1 MLISLLLQLT
11 AAPTL
16 ALPDTQPATRSII
29 RLPTSAGFRQPVSPM
44 LGWSAPTSPECPDCE
59 PRPKHFAR
67 GSAEVVTT
75 LLVPWAF
82 NKWVRGVDFA
92 DITWESMWTNIT
104 GPWVWDD
111 NDFQTN
117 QIAHPIHGSLYFGS
131 FRTNGYN
138 FWGSAVATSAGSW
151 LWENL
156 METYPPSPND
166 MITTTLGGIALGEM
180 LFRLSNLTLDNRATG
195 SERVFREIGGF
206 LLSPWNGMN
215 RILDGRTKKVFANPD
230 GWRPSAIQGS
240 LDVGTRFVGSSG
252 TSLAVLDEPEQDGSI
267 AFHLVYGRPVLDLV
281 GRPFST
287 FTLASE
293 LAVGQDRQKL
303 QLLTVQGN
311 LGGSVLK
318 DTEKAKHIFA
328 VTMNYDYFFV
338 PNTDTV
344 ANAVIFNYGAQSF
357 TGGIHSNFRMSPK
370 WQLLTNVAARGVALA
385 AVSSDY
391 YNVIDSNQVEESRN
405 YDFGPG
411 LGVLA
416 SASFVQ
422 PGHAIVSLK
431 YGTTWIHT
439 VDGTDYDHYLTSAGV
454 EARYF
459 PTGRIGLG
467 ASYDYYRRTSV
478 PVDIATAPGPG
489 TTLIAPILRLFVSTA
504 IPHW

>member
-11 AAPTL
+11 AAPQPL
-16 ALPDTQPATRSII
+16 IPAHPLPAQSVL
-29 RLPTSAGFRQPVSPM
+29 RLPTNAGFRPSVSPM
-44 LGWSAPTSPECPDCE
+44 LGWSARPSPECPDCE
-59 PRPKHFAR
+59 PRPKHFWR
-67 GSAEVVTT
+67 GSGEVIST
-75 LLVPWAF
+75 LLIPWAF
-82 NKWVRGVDFA
+82 NKWVRDVDFA

-117 QIAHPIHGSLYFGS
+117 QIAHPIHGSLYFNS

-138 FWGSAVATSAGSW
+138 FWASSAATAAGSW

-180 LFRLSNLTLDNRATG
+180 LFRLSNLTLDNTATG

-215 RILDGRTKKVFANPD
+215 RILDGRTGRVVANPE
-230 GWRPSAIQGS
+230 GWRPSAIQGA

-252 TSLAVLDEPEQDGSI
+252 TSYDVLGDPLQDLSV
-267 AFHLVYGRPVLDLV
+267 AFRLVYGRPMEDLV

-293 LAVGQDRQKL
+293 LAFGQDRQKL
-303 QLLTVQGN
+303 QLLTVEGN
-311 LGGSVLK
+311 LGGNVLK
-318 DTEKAKHIFA
+318 DTDKVKHIFA
-328 VTMNYDYFFV
+328 VTMNYDYNFV
-338 PNTDTV
+338 PNTDSIE
-344 ANAVIFNYGAQSF
+344 NAVLYNYGAQSF
-357 TGGIHSNFRMSPK
+357 TAGLHSDFRLSPH
-370 WQLLTNVAARGVALA
+370 WQLLTNVAARGVALG
-385 AVSSDY
+385 AVRSDY
-391 YNVIDSNQVEESRN
+391 YNVVDSSHVEESRN

-411 LGVLA
+411 LGLLA
-416 SASFVQ
+416 GATFVN
-422 PGHAIVSLK
+422 PGRALVKLR

-439 VDGTDYDHYLTSAGV
+439 VDGTDYDHYLTNASF

-459 PTGRIGLG
+459 PTGRIGVG
-467 ASYDYYRRTSV
+467 ASYEFLRRTSV
-478 PVDIATAPGPG
+478 PVDLATAPGPE
-489 TTLIAPILRLFVSTA
+489 TTLNVPILRLFVSTA